1 MFCTSCGKQ
10 LEEKSKYCKYCG
22 TRLIHEEEKIFK
34 EASQKGV
41 PQEEGL
47 SEEAM
52 EEPGMQNT
60 ERRTEDV
67 REILKVEDRTEDVKE
82 IKKAEN
88 MTEDKAEGIPE
99 VQKAENITEDAPEI
113 QKVDSSVIRKNSSK
127 NRKHIA
133 VAAVVVIVLC
143 VILGGSVYAYR
154 SYLENKAE
162 LVVRLFDEGD
172 YGTSRE
178 TYEAYCAN
186 RTKLK
191 NSVNQELALRID
203 KTRENYD
210 NKTIDYDTA
219 RAKLEAISEYG
230 GEVLH
235 GEAVAAIGWLDAI
248 QHSRENFDL
257 GQEYMETE
265 EYEKAIDALSL
276 VVQEDSENYNKASQ
290 QIVKAQQELKE
301 IQEKQEEEARINELR
316 ETTLQLAEAFTKTY
330 EYKAAVETIQ
340 QGLETLPDDEILLSV
355 LEYYQE
361 LYNMTE
367 HVQDIKDN
375 TYEYVYQEEEL
386 DILTVH
392 ITVPEIEGDIE
403 SYQKINDI
411 FQTLQDS
418 YIESCAKMAE
428 EVSEYARDE
437 FFYTHSLDMG
447 YSVMYNKNSIL
458 CILVEVYEYL
468 GGAHGSPYRITY
480 VFDIASG
487 EQLMLEDLITLDE
500 SEFFTYAAAAFED
513 LIGQNPEEYWEDAI
527 DTVYNTEGYQFLYY
541 LTEEGLVLYYYP
553 YELSNYARGFVE
565 VLIPFDGHEELFG
578 FLE

>member
-22 TRLIHEEEKIFK
+22 TRLIQEEEKIFS
-34 EASQKGV
+34 EASN
-41 PQEEGL
+41 EG
-47 SEEAM
+47 
-52 EEPGMQNT
+52 
-60 ERRTEDV
+60 D
-67 REILKVEDRTEDVKE
+67 REIQ
-82 IKKAEN
+82 KAEN
-88 MTEDKAEGIPE
+88 MTEG
-99 VQKAENITEDAPEI
+99 NPEI
-113 QKVDSSVIRKNSSK
+113 QKVDSSVIGKNSSK

-133 VAAVVVIVLC
+133 VAAAVVIVLC

-186 RTKLK
+186 RKKLK
-191 NSVNQELALRID
+191 NSVNQELTLRID
-203 KTRENYD
+203 ETRENYD

-235 GEAVAAIGWLDAI
+235 GEAVAAIGWLETI

-265 EYEKAIDALSL
+265 EYEKAIDVLSL
-276 VVQEDSENYNKASQ
+276 VVQEDSENYNKATK

-330 EYKAAVETIQ
+330 EYQKAVETIK
-340 QGLETLPDDEILLSV
+340 QGLEAIPSDESLNDMLNFYEQMYHMTEQVQEIRDNAY
-355 LEYYQE
+355 EYTYQE
-361 LYNMTE
+361 GET
-367 HVQDIKDN
+367 
-375 TYEYVYQEEEL
+375 

-392 ITVPEIEGDIE
+392 ISVPEIVGELE
-403 SYQKINDI
+403 SYQQINEV
-411 FQTLQDS
+411 FQALQDS
-418 YIESCAKMAE
+418 YIDSCAKMAE
-428 EVSEYARDE
+428 EVREYSNDE
-437 FFYTHSLDMG
+437 NFYTHSLDMG
-447 YSVMYNKNSIL
+447 YTVEYNENGLL
-458 CILVEVYEYL
+458 CILIEGYEYL

-480 VFDIASG
+480 VFHIASG
-487 EQLMLEDLITLDE
+487 EQLTLQDFVTLDE
-500 SEFFTYAAAAFED
+500 SEFFMYAAAAFEE
-513 LIGQNPEEYWEDAI
+513 LIYASPEEYWEDAI
-527 DTVYNTEGYQFLYY
+527 DTVYSTEGYQFMYY
-541 LTEEGLVLYYYP
+541 LTEDGLVLYFYP
-553 YELSNYARGFVE
+553 YELANYARGFVE
-565 VLIPFDGHEELFG
+565 VLIPFDGHEEMFG
-578 FLE
+578 FLN